1 MKDNARKELKRL
13 SQADL
18 QKQLGEERERVRVLQ
33 FDLAAGKVKNIR
45 EIRSAKKKIAAIL
58 TFLKLM
64 TK

>member
-1 MKDNARKELKRL
+1 MKANARKELKSL